1 MALSMDQ
8 AMQLLDFSSGK
19 LDVQLLDS
27 VVCRFYEGN
36 GPEVCNYKV
45 IRNFNELNFE
55 GTCMCNCV
63 VSPQATPQTPPYK
76 VEGPGAH

>member
-36 GPEVCNYKV
+36 GPD
-45 IRNFNELNFE
+45 
-55 GTCMCNCV
+55 
-63 VSPQATPQTPPYK
+63 VSTRIMLFHTL
-76 VEGPGAH
+76 

>member
-1 MALSMDQ
+1 MISAVVCVYVYWTTINFEMALSMDQ

-36 GPEVCNYKV
+36 GPEVKKYK
-45 IRNFNELNFE
+45 F
-55 GTCMCNCV
+55 
-63 VSPQATPQTPPYK
+63 PYS
-76 VEGPGAH
+76 GYL

>member
-45 IRNFNELNFE
+45 IRNFNELNF
-55 GTCMCNCV
+55 
-63 VSPQATPQTPPYK
+63 
-76 VEGPGAH
+76 